1 MNIKEIIH
9 ELEKLGFEV
18 KYRKRTDGGYLIQQI
33 NNMTFTGSKGNTYA
47 RQTLGI
53 ELSQAKV
60 EQQNFNV
67 QKYIKVGKGKKKPT
81 LDKELK
87 GQLRKVQAK
96 WRKEGVQAKITAKK
110 VKRHVE
116 ESGRQAAQEYLGKMG
131 RYGEGLAY
139 LENVEWLAQYYE
151 DLARGILIDD
161 DLQNDVFEMAE
172 LIRARAEIFK
182 EEWIKRLYQAAYSIK
197 EAVVQGNAQLAKSYL
212 QQAKSIII

>member
-1 MNIKEIIH
+1 MNIKEIIN

-18 KYRKRTDGGYLIQQI
+18 KYRKRTDGGYLIKQI
-33 NNMTFTGSKGNTYA
+33 NNMTFTGSKGNAYA

-53 ELSQAKV
+53 ELSQAKI
-60 EQQNFNV
+60 EQQSYNV
-67 QKYIKVGKGKKKPT
+67 AKFIKVGKGKKKPT
-81 LDKELK
+81 LDKDLK

-116 ESGRQAAQEYLGKMG
+116 ESGKQAAQDYLGKMS

-151 DLARGILIDD
+151 DLARGAILDD
-161 DLQNDVFEMAE
+161 QLQNGLFEFAAK
-172 LIRARAEIFK
+172 IRSRAEIFK
-182 EEWIKRLYQAAYSIK
+182 EAWISQLYRCGYDIR
-197 EAVVQGNAQLAKSYL
+197 EALEKGQIELAKSHL
-212 QQAKSIII
+212 QRANSILV